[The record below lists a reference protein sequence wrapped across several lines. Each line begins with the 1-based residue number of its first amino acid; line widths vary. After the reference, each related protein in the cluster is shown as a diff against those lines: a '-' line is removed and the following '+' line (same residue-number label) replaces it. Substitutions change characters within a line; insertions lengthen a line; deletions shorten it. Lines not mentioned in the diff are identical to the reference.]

1 MALKKTK
8 KILKSF
14 LHNWTDTDKSRSC
27 LVFSDVLD
35 VDFELRDDVW
45 DDIDDEKLVFAS
57 NFANREL
64 GKVILTKLF
73 VSYLQMVSQAV
84 I

>member
-1 MALKKTK
+1 MALKKK
-8 KILKSF
+8 KSLKSL
-14 LHNWTDTDKSRSC
+14 LHNWTDTDKSTSC

-73 VSYLQMVSQAV
+73 VSYLQIISQA
-84 I
+84 II

>member
-1 MALKKTK
+1 M
-8 KILKSF
+8 
-14 LHNWTDTDKSRSC
+14 
-27 LVFSDVLD
+27 LD